1 MNIQDQIIK
10 LVSRLA
16 DMPASKIYAHS
27 YFRDDLHLDSIDQM
41 LIIVKLEKLFN
52 VILPNEDVDRIE
64 TVKDV
69 SESIM
74 RRLQRDG
81 ITPQVVIA

>member
-1 MNIQDQIIK
+1 
-10 LVSRLA
+10 
-16 DMPASKIYAHS
+16 MPASKIYAHS
-27 YFRDDLHLDSIDQM
+27 YFKDDLHLDSIDQM

-69 SESIM
+69 SDSIRRNM
-74 RRLQRDG
+74 RQDVV
-81 ITPQVVIA
+81 PQIVIA

>member
-1 MNIQDQIIK
+1 VNIQEQIIK

-16 DMPASKIYAHS
+16 DMPTSKIYAHS
-27 YFRDDLHLDSIDQM
+27 YFKDDLNLDSIDQM

-74 RRLQRDG
+74 RNLHQER
-81 ITPQVVIA
+81 IPQVVIA

>member
-1 MNIQDQIIK
+1 
-10 LVSRLA
+10 
-16 DMPASKIYAHS
+16 MPSSKVYAHS

-74 RRLQRDG
+74 RRLQHDG